1 VSNLS
6 IHRPSRSGSATL
18 AVALAGGILLSGC
31 GGDGAGTS
39 GDGASGTPVEAAVAA
54 RDTLALDVR
63 AVGSLEA
70 DAQVQ
75 IRPEI
80 DGHVTSIDFREG
92 AEVERGEILLRMDQ
106 NKLRAQVQAAR
117 AALERVRA
125 EAENLETRLRRND
138 SLLADGAISQQAYD
152 DVKTNYN
159 TARARLQESEANLEL
174 ARQRLEDATIR
185 APFSGRAGA
194 RQFDLGDYVSVGDDL
209 FTLVDDDPME
219 IRFSVPERYLGQLQV
234 GSPVSLTVRSMP
246 DRTSRGKVD
255 FVSPYVDPQNRT
267 VELKARIPNPGSEL
281 RAGQF
286 ADVRLQLQSRPAT
299 VIPEAAVIPRQDGN
313 VVFRVEGGQARP
325 APVEIGTRRRGFV
338 EVLSGVEA
346 GDTVVVAG
354 QQRLQPGASVALTME
369 GGPTAGAPAEADA
382 GDAAASDA
390 DAADGSGPESPG
402 DAGADG
408 RGMGREAG
416 PSSPAADSA
425 RPDSSG
431 SLGG

>member
-1 VSNLS
+1 
-6 IHRPSRSGSATL
+6 
-18 AVALAGGILLSGC
+18 
-31 GGDGAGTS
+31 
-39 GDGASGTPVEAAVAA
+39 VEATVAA
-54 RDTLALDVR
+54 RDTLALEVR

-92 AEVERGEILLRMDQ
+92 AEVRRGEVLVRMDQ
-106 NKLRAQVQAAR
+106 NKLRAQLQAAR
-117 AALERVRA
+117 AALERARA
-125 EAENLETRLRRND
+125 EAENLQTRLRRND
-138 SLLADGAISQQAYD
+138 SLLAQGAISQQAYD
-152 DVKTNYN
+152 DVETDYN

-174 ARQRLEDATIR
+174 ARQRLEDATLR
-185 APFSGRAGA
+185 APFSGRVGA

-219 IRFSVPERYLGQLQV
+219 IRFSVPERYLGQLQE

-246 DRTSRGKVD
+246 DRTFRGKVD
-255 FVSPYVDPQNRT
+255 FVSPYVDSRNRT
-267 VELKARIPNPGSEL
+267 VELKARIPNPASEL

-299 VIPEAAVIPRQDGN
+299 VIPEAAVVPRQDGN
-313 VVFRVEGGQARP
+313 FVFRVEGGRAQRA
-325 APVEIGTRRRGFV
+325 AVEIGARRRGFV

-369 GGPTAGAPAEADA
+369 DGPVAGDADGADGGEADA
-382 GDAAASDA
+382 GDAAA
-390 DAADGSGPESPG
+390 DGPDTASG
-402 DAGADG
+402 
-408 RGMGREAG
+408 AG
-416 PSSPAADSA
+416 PGSPADSTRADSA
-425 RPDSSG
+425 G
-431 SLGG
+431 SRGG